1 MNNITD
7 NICYTGLHSVKSGNY
22 TKKAYLET
30 MNKNFRKKCAQYIKS
45 LKCTS
50 CKKSRKM
57 NTKEVRK
64 QIKAQLKNKTYK
76 MSDTTEKKIL
86 AVMGQCKQCRNKNTN
101 PCNLKNYL
109 LFSGAELGKCKK

>member
-1 MNNITD
+1 
-7 NICYTGLHSVKSGNY
+7 
-22 TKKAYLET
+22 
-30 MNKNFRKKCAQYIKS
+30 
-45 LKCTS
+45 
-50 CKKSRKM
+50 M

-64 QIKAQLKNKTYK
+64 QINAQLKNKTYK

-86 AVMGQCKQCRNKNTN
+86 AVMGQCKQCRNKNTK